1 MEKLGFCLN
10 RLPLLDKKDEHSIDY
25 AVLNF
30 MVDSFVEKGGRFF
43 DTSCTYS
50 GGTAEEAIGIS
61 LSGRYPRDSFIL
73 SSSLPGWIIRS
84 REDCRKIFEKQLF
97 RCKTGYFDIYMLQWM
112 NEANY
117 ITAETFG
124 GFEFL
129 EELKA
134 EGKVLK
140 TGFSF
145 YGSPELLDKILSEHP
160 EIDYVRLQI
169 NCLDWESCAFR
180 SGECYEIAVKHGKK
194 IIAEEPLK
202 CGILL
207 RIPEETGKVV
217 SFAIGFAKNL
227 PEAEF
232 VLTEPKIIE
241 LLPESDGLSEEEIFA
256 LRKGVEKI
264 RSEKAV
270 PCIGCSACTGICPLK
285 IPVPEY
291 FEIYNEYSISPEES
305 WKTDHVYSELTRNF
319 SRPSDCLRCRIC
331 ERECPQGINIVEM
344 LQRVSRTFGY

>member
-10 RLPLLDKKDEHSIDY
+10 RLPLTDRKNEHSIDY

-30 MVDSFVEKGGRFF
+30 MIDSFIEKGGKFF
-43 DTSCTYS
+43 DAACTYH
-50 GGTAEEAIGIS
+50 GGASEEAIGIS
-61 LSGRYPRDSFIL
+61 LSGRYPRDFFVL
-73 SSSLPGWIIRS
+73 SDSLPSWVIRS
-84 REDCRKIFEKQLF
+84 REDCRKIFEKQLS
-97 RCKTGYFDIYMLQWM
+97 RCKVDYIDIYMLQWM

-117 ITAETFG
+117 ITAGISGE
-124 GFEFL
+124 FEFL

-134 EGKVLK
+134 EGKALK

-160 EIDYVRLQI
+160 ETDYVRLQI
-169 NCLDWESCAFR
+169 NCLDWESYAFR
-180 SGECYEIAVKHGKK
+180 AKECYEVAARHGKK

-202 CGILL
+202 CGILFK
-207 RIPEETGKVV
+207 IPSETEKIL

-227 PEAEF
+227 PEAEY
-232 VLTEPKIIE
+232 VLAEPKIIGQ
-241 LLPESDGLSEEEIFA
+241 LPEKLELSEEEISF
-256 LRKGVEKI
+256 LWNWVEKI

-270 PCIGCSACTGICPLK
+270 SCVGCSACSEVCPLK

-291 FEIYNEYSISPEES
+291 FGIYNEYSLNPEES
-305 WKTDHVYSELTRNF
+305 WKIDHVYSNLTRNF

-331 ERECPQGINIVEM
+331 EMECPQKINIVEM
-344 LQRVSRTFGY
+344 LQRVARTFGY